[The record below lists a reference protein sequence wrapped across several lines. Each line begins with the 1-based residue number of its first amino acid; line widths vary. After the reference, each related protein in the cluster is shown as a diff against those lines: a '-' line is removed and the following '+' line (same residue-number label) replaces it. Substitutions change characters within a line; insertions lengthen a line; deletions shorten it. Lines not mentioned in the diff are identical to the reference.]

1 MILVLVI
8 FILLART
15 PWWIQFLHRTLSID
29 VDIHSAMI
37 LVLVIFILLARTPW
51 WIQFL
56 HRTLSIDVDIHSAM
70 ILVLVIFILLARTPW
85 WIQFLHRTLSI
96 DVDIHSATILILVM
110 FILLCRTPRWLCCL
124 QGTRCIDV
132 TVNIHSTR
140 SLVILVLV
148 CAAPGGE
155 IGVIGNFVR
164 TKCHCSGICLIPS
177 LWSTSSS
184 SSAGPSS
191 KRITFRCSASK
202 MDQGFPKTCIIVIT
216 LLLLF
221 GVRYSPS
228 AITYRSGLI
237 VEM

>member
-8 FILLART
+8 FILLLCRT
-15 PWWIQFLHRTLSID
+15 PRWLCCLQGTRCID

-37 LVLVIFILLARTPW
+37 LV
-51 WIQFL
+51 
-56 HRTLSIDVDIHSAM
+56 
-70 ILVLVIFILLARTPW
+70 
-85 WIQFLHRTLSI
+85 
-96 DVDIHSATILILVM
+96 LVM

-155 IGVIGNFVR
+155 IGVIGNFVH

-177 LWSTSSS
+177 LWSSSSS